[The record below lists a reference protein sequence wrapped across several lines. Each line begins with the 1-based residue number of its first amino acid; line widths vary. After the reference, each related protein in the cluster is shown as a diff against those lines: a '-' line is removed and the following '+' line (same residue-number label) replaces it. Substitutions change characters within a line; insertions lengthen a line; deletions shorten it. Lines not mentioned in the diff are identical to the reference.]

1 MIIGISGRKQAGK
14 NTVANIFNGEF
25 LKSKGLILDYKIND
39 KGQLVIRT
47 SDSSMNEGWGVLDV
61 TRKDDEYASYAERN
75 VWPYVKI
82 YHFAD
87 YLKSIAVN
95 LFGLPYEQV
104 HGNDEDKNQQTDF
117 SWSKMPS
124 SKKRK
129 GKLTI
134 REFLQY
140 FGTDLIR
147 KIKDDAWVSAT
158 INLINNEGSSIALI
172 PDVRFPNEVKAIN
185 EQGGFVIRLTR
196 DIYSD
201 DHKCESSL
209 DPENFDWS
217 NFEKVID
224 NSTSTIEHLQKEV
237 QEIMRSIKC

>member
-25 LKSKGLILDYKIND
+25 LKSKGLIKDYRINEQ
-39 KGQLVIRT
+39 GQLVIKT
-47 SDSSMNEGWGVLDV
+47 SDSNMNEGWGVLDV
-61 TRKDDEYASYAERN
+61 TRKDDEYAAYAERN
-75 VWPYVKI
+75 VWPYIKI

-87 YLKSIAVN
+87 YLKTIAIN
-95 LFGLPYEQV
+95 LFGLPHEKVY
-104 HGNDEDKNQQTDF
+104 GNDEDKNQDTDF
-117 SWSKMPS
+117 SWNKMPCG
-124 SKKRK
+124 KKRK

-140 FGTDLIR
+140 FGTDLVR

-158 INLINNEGSSIALI
+158 IKLINSENPSIAII

-196 DIYSD
+196 DIYNDS
-201 DHKCESSL
+201 HKCESSL
-209 DPENFDWS
+209 DRENFDWT

-237 QEIMRSIKC
+237 QEIMRSIEC